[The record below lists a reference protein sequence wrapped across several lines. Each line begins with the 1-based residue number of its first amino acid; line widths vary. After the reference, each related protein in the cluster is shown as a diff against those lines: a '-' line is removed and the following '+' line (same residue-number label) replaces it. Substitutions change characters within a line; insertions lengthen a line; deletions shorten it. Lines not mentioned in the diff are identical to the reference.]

1 MSSFFDKA
9 LADVTSLEEE
19 LLGPNYPYYKYVK
32 SPGDLGMSAKGSSIA
47 DNIGG
52 LIAYTEVLVT
62 GTGRGTTTGKPLG
75 NKYFLQTGAKCK
87 DTATGNSVTRS
98 LYVNNVPDGTIPFIS
113 SMTGESFKE
122 FRGLIPG
129 VLSDMEGLNPL
140 KIFQAF
146 MLGNE
151 PDCRNQ
157 TMEIID
163 SNNIKSKETAFI
175 ANADLQGMNACWF
188 SDKKNP
194 LTKAKCKESF
204 SKIETESTD
213 SLIKI
218 YNVSLSLLA
227 FYIFMKLITKN
238 KSI

>member
-9 LADVTSLEEE
+9 LTDVKSLEEE
-19 LLGPNYPYYKYVK
+19 LLGPNYPYYKYVQ
-32 SPGDLGMSAKGSSIA
+32 SPSDLGMSSKGSKIA

-62 GTGRGTTTGKPLG
+62 GTGRGSTTGKPLG
-75 NKYFLQTGAKCK
+75 NKYFMQTGATCK
-87 DTATGNSVTRS
+87 DTATGNAVTRS
-98 LYVNNVPDGTIPFIS
+98 LYVNNVPDGTIPFVS
-113 SMTGESFKE
+113 SMSGESFKD

-129 VLSDMEGLNPL
+129 VLGDMDDLNPL

-146 MLGNE
+146 MMGSE
-151 PDCRNQ
+151 PDCQQQ

-163 SNNIKSKETAFI
+163 TNNITSKETAFI
-175 ANADLQGMNACWF
+175 ANADIQGMNPCWF
-188 SDKKNP
+188 ADNKNP
-194 LTKAKCKESF
+194 ITNVKCKESF
-204 SKIETESTD
+204 SKIETD
-213 SLIKI
+213 SNDQLIKI

-238 KSI
+238 